1 MPSHRHAILAA
12 AVAVGLALAGP
23 RAAIAQTVPESREQA
38 EEMARE
44 AMEQLM
50 HALEMFIQSIPQYE
64 MPEVNEHGDIIIR
77 RKRWPERAPDQ
88 TPSEPEVD
96 STKT

>member
-1 MPSHRHAILAA
+1 MPSIRRGILAGV
-12 AVAVGLALAGP
+12 VALGLAIPGGSALG
-23 RAAIAQTVPESREQA
+23 TEDESSRRDHA

-50 HALEMFIQSIPQYE
+50 HALELFIESIPQYE

-77 RKRWPERAPDQ
+77 RKRLPRREEKEGPVDPEM
-88 TPSEPEVD
+88 D
-96 STKT
+96 STRT

>member
-23 RAAIAQTVPESREQA
+23 RAGIAQTVPESREQA

-64 MPEVNEHGDIIIR
+64 MPELNEHGDIIIR
-77 RKRWPERAPDQ
+77 RKRWPDGEPDVAPAD
-88 TPSEPEVD
+88 PEVD